1 MYFLLLS
8 ILFGSSIYLI
18 FQRFGKMGIDNLQ
31 AIMVN
36 YLTAALLGLV
46 LNGSRFS
53 ITWLVESSWLLLGGI
68 TGILFVVLF
77 NWVALTT
84 QRMGIAVASIT
95 TKVSLVIPVIL
106 AVFLYGD
113 TMPGLKIAGITTA
126 IIAVFLS
133 FYKGSRLVAQR
144 GDGVLV
150 LPIVVFIGTGV
161 IDTLIKYAQAR
172 YLDAHEFGIYISYL
186 FLVASVTGLIWF
198 IVECY
203 FKKRKLHSKSLLA
216 GVFLGIPNYY
226 SIFFL
231 LQTFE
236 HSGLESSVIFPIN
249 NIGIVLVSVLCAL
262 LLFKEKLNIYNVG
275 GIFLAAISIV
285 LVSYT

>member
-53 ITWLVESSWLLLGGI
+53 ITWLMESSWLLLGGI

-126 IIAVFLS
+126 ML
-133 FYKGSRLVAQR
+133 
-144 GDGVLV
+144 
-150 LPIVVFIGTGV
+150 
-161 IDTLIKYAQAR
+161 
-172 YLDAHEFGIYISYL
+172 
-186 FLVASVTGLIWF
+186 W
-198 IVECY
+198 
-203 FKKRKLHSKSLLA
+203 
-216 GVFLGIPNYY
+216 
-226 SIFFL
+226 
-231 LQTFE
+231 
-236 HSGLESSVIFPIN
+236 
-249 NIGIVLVSVLCAL
+249 
-262 LLFKEKLNIYNVG
+262 
-275 GIFLAAISIV
+275 
-285 LVSYT
+285 